1 MATTATPS
9 VAGATSAAL
18 GDSGRAKAF
27 HWITSGVTIFGL
39 AVLLKAHPPREDA
52 AEIAAWVLACLLADL
67 MYVRIGRS
75 ITLSMSLPVVLA
87 AALLHSPAVTALIAL
102 LGSLDPRE
110 IQGKSSVERILFNRS
125 QVAISA
131 ATASLAMHAIAPG
144 ASDWPLVVAAC
155 AVGLI
160 ADSIVNVALVVT
172 STVLSGRAQ
181 WMEIIVGLWGSEPAA
196 SLGLYLSAC
205 IIAPLLALIYRDW
218 GPWAL
223 LAGTAVLLPI
233 RVALSRIQALGV
245 SGEIIKIKDAE
256 IASANESALDERR
269 DERLTLAG
277 DLHDEVLPALFKVH
291 LMGEVLKQDLAC
303 GRLLDLDEDLPE
315 LLEAT
320 TSAQQAV
327 RRVVGDLRSSRT
339 AIRDVARAIRGH
351 ADQLESEGG
360 PRIELSL
367 CDVGCTDRARLVIV
381 QVAREALV
389 NSSRYSSARR
399 IQLSLRRQ
407 SASLAELRISDDGR
421 GFDPDDV
428 DKGKHFGLQL
438 MTERVSA
445 VGGKLSVS
453 SSPGSGTTITA
464 QIPLQP

>member
-9 VAGATSAAL
+9 AATATSSAL

-27 HWITSGVTIFGL
+27 HWITSGVTVLGL
-39 AVLLKAHPPREDA
+39 VAILETHHPREDA

-87 AALLHSPAVTALIAL
+87 VALLHSPAVTALIAF

-110 IQGKSSVERILFNRS
+110 IQGKSSVERIMFNRS

-131 ATASLAMHAIAPG
+131 ASASLAIHLIAPG

-155 AVGLI
+155 AVGLV
-160 ADSIVNVALVVT
+160 ADSIVNVALVAT
-172 STVLSGRAQ
+172 STVLSGRAT
-181 WMEIIVGLWGSEPAA
+181 WKDVIVGLWGSEPIA

-205 IIAPLLALIYRDW
+205 LIAPLLALIYRDW
-218 GPWAL
+218 GSWAL
-223 LAGTAVLLPI
+223 LACTALLMPI
-233 RVALSRIQALGV
+233 RVALSRIQALGI
-245 SGEIIKIKDAE
+245 SGEIIKIRDAE
-256 IASANESALDERR
+256 IASANESAIDGRR

-291 LMGEVLKQDLAC
+291 LMGEVLKQDLAS
-303 GRLLDLDEDLPE
+303 GRLLDLDDDLPE

-320 TSAQQAV
+320 TTAQEAV

-339 AIRDVARAIRGH
+339 AIRDVARAIRGY
-351 ADQLESEGG
+351 ADQLETGGG

-367 CDVGCTDRARLVIV
+367 CDVECGDRVGLVIV

-389 NSSRYSSARR
+389 NSSRYSSARVIR
-399 IQLSLRRQ
+399 LSL
-407 SASLAELRISDDGR
+407 SPHSDEVAELTVTDDGR
-421 GFDPDDV
+421 GFDV
-428 DKGKHFGLQL
+428 DCVDTAKHFGLQL
-438 MTERVSA
+438 MNERVEA
-445 VGGKLSVS
+445 VGGSLLVTT
-453 SSPGSGTTITA
+453 SPGCGTAITA
-464 QIPLQP
+464 RIPML